1 MKSWPEPNRGVFM
14 GEGLEDLRARGGGDD
29 DVVGLPCGVP
39 LDVVLGVEDRSV
51 FVIFLGASHVF
62 RGKSLIKLGLY
73 LSGRER
79 LRSPF
84 CHEVCSLSVECPF
97 AVDL

>member
-1 MKSWPEPNRGVFM
+1 M
-14 GEGLEDLRARGGGDD
+14 GEGLEGLRARGSGDD

-39 LDVVLGVEDRSV
+39 LDVVLDVEDRSV
-51 FVIFLGASHVF
+51 FLIFLGASHVF
-62 RGKSLIKLGLY
+62 RGKSLIELGFY

-84 CHEVCSLSVECPF
+84 CHEVCGLAVEYPF